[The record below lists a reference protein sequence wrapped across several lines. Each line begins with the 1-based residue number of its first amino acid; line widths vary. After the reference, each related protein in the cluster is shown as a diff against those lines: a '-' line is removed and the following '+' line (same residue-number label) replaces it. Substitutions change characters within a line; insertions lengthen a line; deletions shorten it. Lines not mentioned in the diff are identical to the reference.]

1 MYLGPIKDVTK
12 KSSFFRCF
20 LGVSEMSQSYLLPMQ
35 QGIPTINLKDIQLSS
50 TLKYFNTLLKVS
62 KTLLLA
68 ITFQGP

>member
-1 MYLGPIKDVTK
+1 MYLEPIKDVTK

-20 LGVSEMSQSYLLPMQ
+20 LGVSEMSQSYLPMQ